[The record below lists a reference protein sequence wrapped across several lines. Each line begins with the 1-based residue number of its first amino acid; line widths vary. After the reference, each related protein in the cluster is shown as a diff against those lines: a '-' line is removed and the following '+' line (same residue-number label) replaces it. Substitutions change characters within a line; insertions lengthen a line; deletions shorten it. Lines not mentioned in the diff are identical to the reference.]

1 MSSDAAWIQEIGI
14 FGFLLD
20 FHSGAHIV
28 SMVLI
33 LTDGFVIFH

>member
-1 MSSDAAWIQEIGI
+1 MSSDAAWIQEIGTC
-14 FGFLLD
+14 GFLLD

-33 LTDGFVIFH
+33 LADRFVIFH